1 MTLTRFRIN
10 HTYFS
15 PLLSFFTILRQ
26 NFAAVNR
33 RQIAILRRNHI
44 RSEGSVRTYRIS
56 RYCEILYFIR
66 SAAYCQT
73 CEQNSRALHAQ
84 TMLSGLALC
93 SLMNLRTR
101 HWRVLDM
108 QCKKIPTHLLILYGL
123 TEPSA
128 VLVILR

>member
-1 MTLTRFRIN
+1 MKGPKFRGGHTEPQTL
-10 HTYFS
+10 S
-15 PLLSFFTILRQ
+15 
-26 NFAAVNR
+26 
-33 RQIAILRRNHI
+33 
-44 RSEGSVRTYRIS
+44 G
-56 RYCEILYFIR
+56 ILYFVR

-93 SLMNLRTR
+93 SRM
-101 HWRVLDM
+101 
-108 QCKKIPTHLLILYGL
+108 KKIPTHLLILYIL

>member
-1 MTLTRFRIN
+1 MKGPKFRTHHTR
-10 HTYFS
+10 HAA
-15 PLLSFFTILRQ
+15 LS
-26 NFAAVNR
+26 
-33 RQIAILRRNHI
+33 
-44 RSEGSVRTYRIS
+44 G
-56 RYCEILYFIR
+56 ILYFIR

-108 QCKKIPTHLLILYGL
+108 QCKKIPTHLLILYSL
-123 TEPSA
+123 TEPST

>member
-1 MTLTRFRIN
+1 M
-10 HTYFS
+10 
-15 PLLSFFTILRQ
+15 LLSDKSWITGFRQ
-26 NFAAVNR
+26 QRSGCDYYR
-33 RQIAILRRNHI
+33 RITNTA
-44 RSEGSVRTYRIS
+44 EGSVRLYRIS
-56 RYCEILYFIR
+56 RCCEILYFIR

-108 QCKKIPTHLLILYGL
+108 QCKKIPTHLLILYSL
-123 TEPSA
+123 TEPST

>member
-1 MTLTRFRIN
+1 MAKNNIIQ
-10 HTYFS
+10 H
-15 PLLSFFTILRQ
+15 
-26 NFAAVNR
+26 
-33 RQIAILRRNHI
+33 IAILRRNHI
-44 RSEGSVRTYRIS
+44 RSEGSVRLYRIS
-56 RYCEILYFIR
+56 RCCEILYFIR

-93 SLMNLRTR
+93 SRMNLRTR

-108 QCKKIPTHLLILYGL
+108 QCKKIPTHLLILYSL

>member
-1 MTLTRFRIN
+1 M
-10 HTYFS
+10 
-15 PLLSFFTILRQ
+15 
-26 NFAAVNR
+26 
-33 RQIAILRRNHI
+33 
-44 RSEGSVRTYRIS
+44 RSEGSVRPYRIS
-56 RYCEILYFIR
+56 RCCEILYFIR

-108 QCKKIPTHLLILYGL
+108 QCKKIPMHLLIL
-123 TEPSA
+123 
-128 VLVILR
+128 

>member
-1 MTLTRFRIN
+1 MQPERYYQIKAGFTGFRQQRSGCV
-10 HTYFS
+10 YYY
-15 PLLSFFTILRQ
+15 
-26 NFAAVNR
+26 R
-33 RQIAILRRNHI
+33 RITNTV
-44 RSEGSVRTYRIS
+44 EGSVRLYRIS
-56 RYCEILYFIR
+56 RCCEILYFIR

-93 SLMNLRTR
+93 SLM
-101 HWRVLDM
+101 
-108 QCKKIPTHLLILYGL
+108 KKIPTHLLILYGL